1 MRRGVVCRDEQRVD
15 DPVSKKL
22 KALEIDDVVAQPAS
36 LEIGANGDR
45 YESVEVIDLVL
56 GRAQGV
62 AA

>member
-1 MRRGVVCRDEQRVD
+1 VRRGVVCCDEQRVD
-15 DPVSKKL
+15 DPVGKKPQ
-22 KALEIDDVVAQPAS
+22 ALEIDDVVTQPAS
-36 LEIGANGDR
+36 LEIGANGGR